1 MAMSINELRTKRAS
15 LWEETKKFLAEHT
28 DKDGKMA
35 AADAEA
41 YEKMEADIAEMG
53 KTIDRLEKQ
62 AEMDKKLAMPTSKPL
77 VGAPGKPEKKGTA
90 SDEYRKAMF
99 TAIRTKFRDVSNVLQ
114 EGIDE
119 AGGYLVPDEY
129 DRRLIDVLD
138 EENVLRGLATT
149 IRTSGERKINIAA
162 TKPAALWVE
171 EGGALT
177 FGDATFDQKLL
188 DAHKL
193 HVAIKIT
200 EELLADNAFQLEDYI
215 IAQFGKAIAN
225 AEEDAFLNGD
235 GEGKPTGLFADAQV
249 GVTIG
254 TVEIEADDVIASYSN
269 ELASRG
275 YKVRIVGID
284 KDLLQLINDN
294 IEIYD
299 PVKSKIVTTED
310 VKTKYGVIPSQMIDF
325 QALVGDKADNILG
338 VAGIGPVTAAKL
350 IKNYGSLQGI
360 YENINKVEPE
370 KLKDRLITH
379 REDAELSKKLAT
391 LSKSVKIFD
400 IFPSIKFNYN
410 HEKAHDFLASLAF
423 GSLINRMYR
432 TSIYAKSTATFLQ
445 HNSNIL
451 HANID

>member
-188 DAHKL
+188 DAHRL

-225 AEEDAFLNGD
+225 AEEDAFLNGN

-254 TVEIEADDVIASYSN
+254 TVEIEADDVIDLIYKLKRPYRKKASFITNDST
-269 ELASRG
+269 LAVLR
-275 YKVRIVGID
+275 
-284 KDLLQLINDN
+284 
-294 IEIYD
+294 
-299 PVKSKIVTTED
+299 
-310 VKTKYGVIPSQMIDF
+310 
-325 QALVGDKADNILG
+325 
-338 VAGIGPVTAAKL
+338 
-350 IKNYGSLQGI
+350 
-360 YENINKVEPE
+360 
-370 KLKDRLITH
+370 KLKDENGNYLWQPSLQNGEPDRILGYAIRTSQF
-379 REDAELSKKLAT
+379 APKLAAG
-391 LSKSVKIFD
+391 
-400 IFPSIKFNYN
+400 
-410 HEKAHDFLASLAF
+410 KAALAF
-423 GSLINRMYR
+423 GDFSYYNIGDRGQR
-432 TSIYAKSTATFLQ
+432 TLQ
-445 HNSNIL
+445 VLKELFAGNGMVGYVMKERVDGLLVLPEAVQVLKVAGTS
-451 HANID
+451 AGGGSDDAGDDDGEG

>member
-41 YEKMEADIAEMG
+41 YEKMESDIAEMG

-254 TVEIEADDVIASYSN
+254 TVEIEADDVIDLIYKLKRPYRKKASFITNDST
-269 ELASRG
+269 LAVLR
-275 YKVRIVGID
+275 
-284 KDLLQLINDN
+284 
-294 IEIYD
+294 
-299 PVKSKIVTTED
+299 
-310 VKTKYGVIPSQMIDF
+310 
-325 QALVGDKADNILG
+325 
-338 VAGIGPVTAAKL
+338 
-350 IKNYGSLQGI
+350 
-360 YENINKVEPE
+360 
-370 KLKDRLITH
+370 KLKDENGNYLWQPSLQNGEPDRILGYAIRTSQF
-379 REDAELSKKLAT
+379 APKLAAG
-391 LSKSVKIFD
+391 
-400 IFPSIKFNYN
+400 
-410 HEKAHDFLASLAF
+410 KAALAF
-423 GSLINRMYR
+423 GDFSYYNIGDRGQRTLQVLKELFAGNGMVGYVMKERVDGLLILPEAVQLLKVAG
-432 TSIYAKSTATFLQ
+432 TSAGGGSDD
-445 HNSNIL
+445 SG
-451 HANID
+451 DDDGEG

>member
-77 VGAPGKPEKKGTA
+77 VGTPGKPEKKGTA

-225 AEEDAFLNGD
+225 AEEDAFLNGN

-254 TVEIEADDVIASYSN
+254 TVEIEADDVIDLIYKLKRPYRKKASFITNDST
-269 ELASRG
+269 LAVLR
-275 YKVRIVGID
+275 
-284 KDLLQLINDN
+284 
-294 IEIYD
+294 
-299 PVKSKIVTTED
+299 
-310 VKTKYGVIPSQMIDF
+310 
-325 QALVGDKADNILG
+325 
-338 VAGIGPVTAAKL
+338 
-350 IKNYGSLQGI
+350 
-360 YENINKVEPE
+360 
-370 KLKDRLITH
+370 KLKDENGNYLWQPSLQNGEPDRILGYAIRTSQF
-379 REDAELSKKLAT
+379 APKLAAG
-391 LSKSVKIFD
+391 
-400 IFPSIKFNYN
+400 
-410 HEKAHDFLASLAF
+410 KAALAF
-423 GSLINRMYR
+423 GDFSYYNIGDRGQR
-432 TSIYAKSTATFLQ
+432 TLQ
-445 HNSNIL
+445 VLKELFAGNGMVGYVMKERVDGLLVLPEAVQVLKVAGTS
-451 HANID
+451 AGGGSDDAGDDDGEG

>member
-41 YEKMEADIAEMG
+41 YEKMESDIAEMG

-254 TVEIEADDVIASYSN
+254 TVEIEADDVIDLIYKLKRPYRKKASFITNDST
-269 ELASRG
+269 LAVLR
-275 YKVRIVGID
+275 
-284 KDLLQLINDN
+284 
-294 IEIYD
+294 
-299 PVKSKIVTTED
+299 
-310 VKTKYGVIPSQMIDF
+310 
-325 QALVGDKADNILG
+325 
-338 VAGIGPVTAAKL
+338 
-350 IKNYGSLQGI
+350 
-360 YENINKVEPE
+360 
-370 KLKDRLITH
+370 KLKDENGNYLWQPSLQNGEPDRILGYAIRTSQF
-379 REDAELSKKLAT
+379 APKLAAG
-391 LSKSVKIFD
+391 
-400 IFPSIKFNYN
+400 
-410 HEKAHDFLASLAF
+410 KAALAF
-423 GSLINRMYR
+423 GDFSYYNIGDRGQR
-432 TSIYAKSTATFLQ
+432 TLQ
-445 HNSNIL
+445 VLKELFAGNGMVGYVMKERVDGLLVLPEAVQVLKVAGTSAGGGSND
-451 HANID
+451 AGDDDGEG

>member
-77 VGAPGKPEKKGTA
+77 VGTPGKPEKKGTA

-254 TVEIEADDVIASYSN
+254 TVEIEADDVIDLIYKLKRPYRKKASFITNDST
-269 ELASRG
+269 LAVLR
-275 YKVRIVGID
+275 
-284 KDLLQLINDN
+284 
-294 IEIYD
+294 
-299 PVKSKIVTTED
+299 
-310 VKTKYGVIPSQMIDF
+310 
-325 QALVGDKADNILG
+325 
-338 VAGIGPVTAAKL
+338 
-350 IKNYGSLQGI
+350 
-360 YENINKVEPE
+360 
-370 KLKDRLITH
+370 KLKDENGNYLWQPSLQNGEPDRILGYAIRTSQF
-379 REDAELSKKLAT
+379 APKLAAG
-391 LSKSVKIFD
+391 
-400 IFPSIKFNYN
+400 
-410 HEKAHDFLASLAF
+410 KAALAF
-423 GSLINRMYR
+423 GDFSYYNIGDRGQRTLQVLKELFAGNGMVGYVMKERVDGLLILPEAVQVLKVAG
-432 TSIYAKSTATFLQ
+432 TSAGGG
-445 HNSNIL
+445 SND
-451 HANID
+451 AGDDDGEG

>member
-41 YEKMEADIAEMG
+41 YEKMESDIAEMG

-62 AEMDKKLAMPTSKPL
+62 VEMDKKLAMPTSKPL
-77 VGAPGKPEKKGTA
+77 VGTPGKPEKKGTA

-254 TVEIEADDVIASYSN
+254 TVEIEADDVIDLIYKLKRPYRKKASFITNDST
-269 ELASRG
+269 LAVLR
-275 YKVRIVGID
+275 
-284 KDLLQLINDN
+284 
-294 IEIYD
+294 
-299 PVKSKIVTTED
+299 
-310 VKTKYGVIPSQMIDF
+310 
-325 QALVGDKADNILG
+325 
-338 VAGIGPVTAAKL
+338 
-350 IKNYGSLQGI
+350 
-360 YENINKVEPE
+360 
-370 KLKDRLITH
+370 KLKDENGNYLWQPSLQNGEPDRILGYAIRTSQF
-379 REDAELSKKLAT
+379 APKLAAG
-391 LSKSVKIFD
+391 
-400 IFPSIKFNYN
+400 
-410 HEKAHDFLASLAF
+410 KAALAF
-423 GSLINRMYR
+423 GDFSYYNIGDRGQR
-432 TSIYAKSTATFLQ
+432 TLQ
-445 HNSNIL
+445 VLKELFAGNGMVGYVMKERVDGLLVLPEAVQVLKVAGTS
-451 HANID
+451 AGGGSDDAGDDDGEG

>member
-15 LWEETKKFLAEHT
+15 MWEETKKFLAEHT

-77 VGAPGKPEKKGTA
+77 VGTPGKPEKKGTA

-254 TVEIEADDVIASYSN
+254 TVEIEADDVIDLIYKLKRPYRKKASFITNDST
-269 ELASRG
+269 LAVLR
-275 YKVRIVGID
+275 
-284 KDLLQLINDN
+284 
-294 IEIYD
+294 
-299 PVKSKIVTTED
+299 
-310 VKTKYGVIPSQMIDF
+310 
-325 QALVGDKADNILG
+325 
-338 VAGIGPVTAAKL
+338 
-350 IKNYGSLQGI
+350 
-360 YENINKVEPE
+360 
-370 KLKDRLITH
+370 KLKDENGNYLWQPSLQNGEPDRILGYAIRTSQF
-379 REDAELSKKLAT
+379 APKLAAG
-391 LSKSVKIFD
+391 
-400 IFPSIKFNYN
+400 
-410 HEKAHDFLASLAF
+410 KAALAF
-423 GSLINRMYR
+423 GDFSYYNIGDRGQR
-432 TSIYAKSTATFLQ
+432 TLQ
-445 HNSNIL
+445 VLKELFAGNGMVGYVMKERVDGLLVLPEAVQVLKVAGTS
-451 HANID
+451 AGGGSDDAGDDDGEG

>member
-254 TVEIEADDVIASYSN
+254 TVEIEADDVIDLIYKLKRPYRKKASFITNDST
-269 ELASRG
+269 LAVLR
-275 YKVRIVGID
+275 
-284 KDLLQLINDN
+284 
-294 IEIYD
+294 
-299 PVKSKIVTTED
+299 
-310 VKTKYGVIPSQMIDF
+310 
-325 QALVGDKADNILG
+325 
-338 VAGIGPVTAAKL
+338 
-350 IKNYGSLQGI
+350 
-360 YENINKVEPE
+360 
-370 KLKDRLITH
+370 KLKDENGNYLWQPSLQNGEPDRILGYAIRTSQF
-379 REDAELSKKLAT
+379 APKLAAG
-391 LSKSVKIFD
+391 
-400 IFPSIKFNYN
+400 
-410 HEKAHDFLASLAF
+410 KAALAF
-423 GSLINRMYR
+423 GDFSYYNIGDRGQCTLQVLKELFAGNGMVGYVMKERVDGLLVLPEAVQVLKVAG
-432 TSIYAKSTATFLQ
+432 TSAGGGSDDAG
-445 HNSNIL
+445 
-451 HANID
+451 DDDGEG

>member
-41 YEKMEADIAEMG
+41 YEKMESDIAEMG

-254 TVEIEADDVIASYSN
+254 TVEIEADDVIDLIYKLKRPYRKKASFITNDST
-269 ELASRG
+269 LAVLR
-275 YKVRIVGID
+275 
-284 KDLLQLINDN
+284 
-294 IEIYD
+294 
-299 PVKSKIVTTED
+299 
-310 VKTKYGVIPSQMIDF
+310 
-325 QALVGDKADNILG
+325 
-338 VAGIGPVTAAKL
+338 
-350 IKNYGSLQGI
+350 
-360 YENINKVEPE
+360 
-370 KLKDRLITH
+370 KLKDENGNYLWQPSLQNGEPDRILGYAIRTSQF
-379 REDAELSKKLAT
+379 APKLAAG
-391 LSKSVKIFD
+391 
-400 IFPSIKFNYN
+400 
-410 HEKAHDFLASLAF
+410 KAALAF
-423 GSLINRMYR
+423 GDFSYYNIGDRGQR
-432 TSIYAKSTATFLQ
+432 TLQ
-445 HNSNIL
+445 VLKELFAGNGMVGYVMKERVDGLLVLPEAVQVLKIAGTS
-451 HANID
+451 AGGGSDDAGDDDGEG

>member
-1 MAMSINELRTKRAS
+1 MAMSI
-15 LWEETKKFLAEHT
+15 KFLAEHT

-138 EENVLRGLATT
+138 EENVLRRLATT

-254 TVEIEADDVIASYSN
+254 TVEIEADDVIDLIYKLKRPYRKKASFITNDST
-269 ELASRG
+269 LAVLR
-275 YKVRIVGID
+275 
-284 KDLLQLINDN
+284 
-294 IEIYD
+294 
-299 PVKSKIVTTED
+299 
-310 VKTKYGVIPSQMIDF
+310 
-325 QALVGDKADNILG
+325 
-338 VAGIGPVTAAKL
+338 
-350 IKNYGSLQGI
+350 
-360 YENINKVEPE
+360 
-370 KLKDRLITH
+370 KLKDENGNYLWQ
-379 REDAELSKKLAT
+379 
-391 LSKSVKIFD
+391 
-400 IFPSIKFNYN
+400 PSLQNGEPDRI
-410 HEKAHDFLASLAF
+410 L
-423 GSLINRMYR
+423 GSLRRSWQPARRRWPSVISATT
-432 TSIYAKSTATFLQ
+432 TSATVA
-445 HNSNIL
+445 SVPCRY
-451 HANID
+451 

>member
-254 TVEIEADDVIASYSN
+254 TVEIDADDVIDLIYKLKRPYRKKASFITNDST
-269 ELASRG
+269 LAVLR
-275 YKVRIVGID
+275 
-284 KDLLQLINDN
+284 
-294 IEIYD
+294 
-299 PVKSKIVTTED
+299 
-310 VKTKYGVIPSQMIDF
+310 
-325 QALVGDKADNILG
+325 
-338 VAGIGPVTAAKL
+338 
-350 IKNYGSLQGI
+350 
-360 YENINKVEPE
+360 
-370 KLKDRLITH
+370 KLKDENGNYLWQPSLQNGEPDRILGYAIRTSQF
-379 REDAELSKKLAT
+379 APKLAAG
-391 LSKSVKIFD
+391 
-400 IFPSIKFNYN
+400 
-410 HEKAHDFLASLAF
+410 KAALAF
-423 GSLINRMYR
+423 GDFSYYNIGDRGQR
-432 TSIYAKSTATFLQ
+432 TLQ
-445 HNSNIL
+445 VLKELFAGNGMVGYVMKERVDGLLVLPEAVQVLKVAGTS
-451 HANID
+451 AGGSDDAGDDDGEG

>member
-41 YEKMEADIAEMG
+41 YEKMESDIAEMG

-225 AEEDAFLNGD
+225 AEEDAFLNGN

-254 TVEIEADDVIASYSN
+254 TVEIEADDVIDLIYKLKRPYRKKASFITNDST
-269 ELASRG
+269 LAVLR
-275 YKVRIVGID
+275 
-284 KDLLQLINDN
+284 
-294 IEIYD
+294 
-299 PVKSKIVTTED
+299 
-310 VKTKYGVIPSQMIDF
+310 
-325 QALVGDKADNILG
+325 
-338 VAGIGPVTAAKL
+338 
-350 IKNYGSLQGI
+350 
-360 YENINKVEPE
+360 
-370 KLKDRLITH
+370 KLKDENGNYLWQPSLQNGEPDRILGYAIRTSQF
-379 REDAELSKKLAT
+379 APKLAAG
-391 LSKSVKIFD
+391 
-400 IFPSIKFNYN
+400 
-410 HEKAHDFLASLAF
+410 KAALAF
-423 GSLINRMYR
+423 GDFSYYNIGDRGQR
-432 TSIYAKSTATFLQ
+432 TLQ
-445 HNSNIL
+445 VLKELFAGNGMVGYVMKERVDGLLVLPEAVQLLKVAGTS
-451 HANID
+451 AGGSDDDGDDDGEG

>member
-77 VGAPGKPEKKGTA
+77 VGTPGKPEKKGTA

-254 TVEIEADDVIASYSN
+254 TVEIEADDVIDLIYKLKRPYRKKASFITNDST
-269 ELASRG
+269 LAVLR
-275 YKVRIVGID
+275 
-284 KDLLQLINDN
+284 
-294 IEIYD
+294 
-299 PVKSKIVTTED
+299 
-310 VKTKYGVIPSQMIDF
+310 
-325 QALVGDKADNILG
+325 
-338 VAGIGPVTAAKL
+338 
-350 IKNYGSLQGI
+350 
-360 YENINKVEPE
+360 
-370 KLKDRLITH
+370 KLKDENGNYLWQPSLQNGEPDRILGYAIRTSQF
-379 REDAELSKKLAT
+379 APKLAAG
-391 LSKSVKIFD
+391 
-400 IFPSIKFNYN
+400 
-410 HEKAHDFLASLAF
+410 KAALAF
-423 GSLINRMYR
+423 GDFSYYNIGDRGHR
-432 TSIYAKSTATFLQ
+432 TLQ
-445 HNSNIL
+445 VLKELFAGNGMVGYVMKERVDGLLVLPEAVQVLKVAGTS
-451 HANID
+451 AGGGSDDSGDDDGEG

>member
-41 YEKMEADIAEMG
+41 YEKMESDIAEMG

-254 TVEIEADDVIASYSN
+254 TVEIEADDVIDLIYKLKRPYRKKASFITNDST
-269 ELASRG
+269 LAVLR
-275 YKVRIVGID
+275 
-284 KDLLQLINDN
+284 
-294 IEIYD
+294 
-299 PVKSKIVTTED
+299 
-310 VKTKYGVIPSQMIDF
+310 
-325 QALVGDKADNILG
+325 
-338 VAGIGPVTAAKL
+338 
-350 IKNYGSLQGI
+350 
-360 YENINKVEPE
+360 
-370 KLKDRLITH
+370 KLKDENGNYLWQPSLQNGEPDRILGYAIRTSQF
-379 REDAELSKKLAT
+379 APKLAAG
-391 LSKSVKIFD
+391 
-400 IFPSIKFNYN
+400 
-410 HEKAHDFLASLAF
+410 KAALAF
-423 GSLINRMYR
+423 GDFSYYNIGDRGQR
-432 TSIYAKSTATFLQ
+432 TLQ
-445 HNSNIL
+445 VLKELFAGNGMVGYVMKERVDGLLVLPEAVQVLEVAGTS
-451 HANID
+451 AGGGSDDAGDDDGEG

>member
-1 MAMSINELRTKRAS
+1 
-15 LWEETKKFLAEHT
+15 
-28 DKDGKMA
+28 
-35 AADAEA
+35 
-41 YEKMEADIAEMG
+41 
-53 KTIDRLEKQ
+53 
-62 AEMDKKLAMPTSKPL
+62 MDKKLAMPTSKPL

-254 TVEIEADDVIASYSN
+254 TVEIEADDVIDLIYKLKRPYRKKASFITNDST
-269 ELASRG
+269 LAVLR
-275 YKVRIVGID
+275 
-284 KDLLQLINDN
+284 
-294 IEIYD
+294 
-299 PVKSKIVTTED
+299 
-310 VKTKYGVIPSQMIDF
+310 
-325 QALVGDKADNILG
+325 
-338 VAGIGPVTAAKL
+338 
-350 IKNYGSLQGI
+350 
-360 YENINKVEPE
+360 
-370 KLKDRLITH
+370 KLKDENGNYLWQPSLQNGEPDRILGYAIRTSQF
-379 REDAELSKKLAT
+379 APKLAAG
-391 LSKSVKIFD
+391 
-400 IFPSIKFNYN
+400 
-410 HEKAHDFLASLAF
+410 KAALAF
-423 GSLINRMYR
+423 GDFSYYNIGDRGQR
-432 TSIYAKSTATFLQ
+432 TLQ
-445 HNSNIL
+445 VLKELFAGNGMVGYVMKERVDGLLVLPEAVQVLKVAGTS
-451 HANID
+451 AGGGSDDAGDDDGEG

>member
-215 IAQFGKAIAN
+215 LTQFGKAIAN

-254 TVEIEADDVIASYSN
+254 TVEIDADDVIDLIYKLKRPYRKKASFITNDST
-269 ELASRG
+269 LAVLR
-275 YKVRIVGID
+275 
-284 KDLLQLINDN
+284 
-294 IEIYD
+294 
-299 PVKSKIVTTED
+299 
-310 VKTKYGVIPSQMIDF
+310 
-325 QALVGDKADNILG
+325 
-338 VAGIGPVTAAKL
+338 
-350 IKNYGSLQGI
+350 
-360 YENINKVEPE
+360 
-370 KLKDRLITH
+370 KLKDENGNYLWQPSLQNGEPDRILGYAIRTSQF
-379 REDAELSKKLAT
+379 APKLAAG
-391 LSKSVKIFD
+391 
-400 IFPSIKFNYN
+400 
-410 HEKAHDFLASLAF
+410 KAALAF
-423 GSLINRMYR
+423 GDFSYYNIGDRGQR
-432 TSIYAKSTATFLQ
+432 TLQ
-445 HNSNIL
+445 VLKELFAGNGMVGYVMKERVDGLLVLPEAVQVLKVAGTS
-451 HANID
+451 AGGGSDDAGDDDGEG

>member
-77 VGAPGKPEKKGTA
+77 VGVPGKPEKKGTA

-254 TVEIEADDVIASYSN
+254 TVEIEADDVIDLIYKLKRPYRKKASFITNDST
-269 ELASRG
+269 LAVLR
-275 YKVRIVGID
+275 
-284 KDLLQLINDN
+284 
-294 IEIYD
+294 
-299 PVKSKIVTTED
+299 
-310 VKTKYGVIPSQMIDF
+310 
-325 QALVGDKADNILG
+325 
-338 VAGIGPVTAAKL
+338 
-350 IKNYGSLQGI
+350 
-360 YENINKVEPE
+360 
-370 KLKDRLITH
+370 KLKDENGNYLWQPSLQNGEPDRILGYAIRTSQF
-379 REDAELSKKLAT
+379 APKLAAG
-391 LSKSVKIFD
+391 
-400 IFPSIKFNYN
+400 
-410 HEKAHDFLASLAF
+410 KAALAF
-423 GSLINRMYR
+423 GDFSYYNIGDRGQR
-432 TSIYAKSTATFLQ
+432 TLQ
-445 HNSNIL
+445 VLKELFAGNGMVGYVMKERVDGLLVLPEAVQVLKVAGTS
-451 HANID
+451 AGGGSDDAGDDDGEG

>member
-235 GEGKPTGLFADAQV
+235 GT
-249 GVTIG
+249 
-254 TVEIEADDVIASYSN
+254 
-269 ELASRG
+269 LAVLR
-275 YKVRIVGID
+275 
-284 KDLLQLINDN
+284 
-294 IEIYD
+294 
-299 PVKSKIVTTED
+299 
-310 VKTKYGVIPSQMIDF
+310 
-325 QALVGDKADNILG
+325 
-338 VAGIGPVTAAKL
+338 
-350 IKNYGSLQGI
+350 
-360 YENINKVEPE
+360 
-370 KLKDRLITH
+370 KLKDENGNYLWQPSLQNGEPDRILGYAIRTSQF
-379 REDAELSKKLAT
+379 APKLAAG
-391 LSKSVKIFD
+391 
-400 IFPSIKFNYN
+400 
-410 HEKAHDFLASLAF
+410 KAALAF
-423 GSLINRMYR
+423 GDFSYYNIGDRGQR
-432 TSIYAKSTATFLQ
+432 TLQ
-445 HNSNIL
+445 VLKELFAGNGMVGYVMKERVDGLLVLPEAVQVLKVAGTS
-451 HANID
+451 AGGGSDDAGDDDGEG

>member
-1 MAMSINELRTKRAS
+1 MAMAITEIMEKRAR
-15 LWEETKKFLAEHT
+15 LWESTKKFLEDHT

-41 YEKMEADIAEMG
+41 YEKMEADIKEMT

-77 VGAPGKPEKKGTA
+77 VGVPGKLEKKGTA

-235 GEGKPTGLFADAQV
+235 GDGKPTGLFADAQV
-249 GVTIG
+249 GVTID
-254 TVEIEADDVIASYSN
+254 TVEIEADDVIDLIYKLKRPYRKKASFITNDST
-269 ELASRG
+269 LAVLR
-275 YKVRIVGID
+275 
-284 KDLLQLINDN
+284 
-294 IEIYD
+294 
-299 PVKSKIVTTED
+299 
-310 VKTKYGVIPSQMIDF
+310 
-325 QALVGDKADNILG
+325 
-338 VAGIGPVTAAKL
+338 
-350 IKNYGSLQGI
+350 
-360 YENINKVEPE
+360 
-370 KLKDRLITH
+370 KLKDENGNYLWQPSLQNGEPDRILGYAIRTSQF
-379 REDAELSKKLAT
+379 APKLAAG
-391 LSKSVKIFD
+391 KV
-400 IFPSIKFNYN
+400 
-410 HEKAHDFLASLAF
+410 ALAF
-423 GSLINRMYR
+423 GDFSYYNIGDRGHR
-432 TSIYAKSTATFLQ
+432 TLQ
-445 HNSNIL
+445 VLKELFAGNGMVGYVMKERVDGLLVLPEAVQVLKVSEG
-451 HANID
+451 

>member
-254 TVEIEADDVIASYSN
+254 TVEIEADDVIDLIYKLKRPYRKKASFITNDST
-269 ELASRG
+269 LAVLR
-275 YKVRIVGID
+275 
-284 KDLLQLINDN
+284 
-294 IEIYD
+294 
-299 PVKSKIVTTED
+299 
-310 VKTKYGVIPSQMIDF
+310 
-325 QALVGDKADNILG
+325 
-338 VAGIGPVTAAKL
+338 
-350 IKNYGSLQGI
+350 
-360 YENINKVEPE
+360 
-370 KLKDRLITH
+370 KLKDENGNYLWQPSLQNGEPDRILGYAIRTSQF
-379 REDAELSKKLAT
+379 APKLAAG
-391 LSKSVKIFD
+391 
-400 IFPSIKFNYN
+400 
-410 HEKAHDFLASLAF
+410 KAALAF
-423 GSLINRMYR
+423 GDFSYYNIGDRGQR
-432 TSIYAKSTATFLQ
+432 TLQ
-445 HNSNIL
+445 VLKELFAGNGMVGYVMKERVDGLLVLPEAVQVLKVAGTS
-451 HANID
+451 AGGGSDDAGDDDGEG

>member
-62 AEMDKKLAMPTSKPL
+62 AELDKKLAMPTSKPL

-225 AEEDAFLNGD
+225 AEEDAFLNGN

-254 TVEIEADDVIASYSN
+254 TVEIEADDVIDLIYKLKRPYRKKASFITNDST
-269 ELASRG
+269 LAVLR
-275 YKVRIVGID
+275 
-284 KDLLQLINDN
+284 
-294 IEIYD
+294 
-299 PVKSKIVTTED
+299 
-310 VKTKYGVIPSQMIDF
+310 
-325 QALVGDKADNILG
+325 
-338 VAGIGPVTAAKL
+338 
-350 IKNYGSLQGI
+350 
-360 YENINKVEPE
+360 
-370 KLKDRLITH
+370 KLKDENGNYLWQPSLQNGEPDRILGYAIRTSQF
-379 REDAELSKKLAT
+379 APKLAAG
-391 LSKSVKIFD
+391 
-400 IFPSIKFNYN
+400 
-410 HEKAHDFLASLAF
+410 KAALAF
-423 GSLINRMYR
+423 GDFSYYNIGDRGQR
-432 TSIYAKSTATFLQ
+432 TLQ
-445 HNSNIL
+445 VLKELFAGNGMVGYVMKERVDGLLVLPEAVQVLKVAGTS
-451 HANID
+451 AGGGSDDAGDDDGEG

>member
-249 GVTIG
+249 GVTID
-254 TVEIEADDVIASYSN
+254 TVEIEADDVIDLIYKLKRPYRKKASFITNDST
-269 ELASRG
+269 LAVLR
-275 YKVRIVGID
+275 
-284 KDLLQLINDN
+284 
-294 IEIYD
+294 
-299 PVKSKIVTTED
+299 
-310 VKTKYGVIPSQMIDF
+310 
-325 QALVGDKADNILG
+325 
-338 VAGIGPVTAAKL
+338 
-350 IKNYGSLQGI
+350 
-360 YENINKVEPE
+360 
-370 KLKDRLITH
+370 KLKDENGNYLWQPSLQNGEPDRILGYAIRTSQF
-379 REDAELSKKLAT
+379 APKLAAG
-391 LSKSVKIFD
+391 
-400 IFPSIKFNYN
+400 
-410 HEKAHDFLASLAF
+410 KAALAF
-423 GSLINRMYR
+423 GDFSYYNIGDRGQR
-432 TSIYAKSTATFLQ
+432 TLQ
-445 HNSNIL
+445 VLKELFAGNGMVGYVMKERVDGLLVLPEAVQVLKVAGTS
-451 HANID
+451 AGGGSDDAGDDDGEG

>member
-235 GEGKPTGLFADAQV
+235 GEGKPTGIFADAQV

-254 TVEIEADDVIASYSN
+254 TVEIEADDVIDLIYKLKRPYRKKASFITNDST
-269 ELASRG
+269 LAVLR
-275 YKVRIVGID
+275 
-284 KDLLQLINDN
+284 
-294 IEIYD
+294 
-299 PVKSKIVTTED
+299 
-310 VKTKYGVIPSQMIDF
+310 
-325 QALVGDKADNILG
+325 
-338 VAGIGPVTAAKL
+338 
-350 IKNYGSLQGI
+350 
-360 YENINKVEPE
+360 
-370 KLKDRLITH
+370 KLKDENGNYLWQPSLQNGEPDRILGYAIRTSQF
-379 REDAELSKKLAT
+379 APKLAAG
-391 LSKSVKIFD
+391 
-400 IFPSIKFNYN
+400 
-410 HEKAHDFLASLAF
+410 KAALAF
-423 GSLINRMYR
+423 GDFSYYNIGDRGQR
-432 TSIYAKSTATFLQ
+432 TLQ
-445 HNSNIL
+445 VLKELFAGNGMVGYVMKERVDGLLVLPEAVQVLKVAGTS
-451 HANID
+451 AGGSDDAGDDDGEG

>member
-41 YEKMEADIAEMG
+41 YEKMESDIAEMG

-254 TVEIEADDVIASYSN
+254 TVEIEADDVIDLIYKLKRPYRKKASFITNDST
-269 ELASRG
+269 LAVLR
-275 YKVRIVGID
+275 
-284 KDLLQLINDN
+284 
-294 IEIYD
+294 
-299 PVKSKIVTTED
+299 
-310 VKTKYGVIPSQMIDF
+310 
-325 QALVGDKADNILG
+325 
-338 VAGIGPVTAAKL
+338 
-350 IKNYGSLQGI
+350 
-360 YENINKVEPE
+360 
-370 KLKDRLITH
+370 KLKDENGNYLWQPSLQNGEPDRILGYAIRTSQF
-379 REDAELSKKLAT
+379 APKLAAG
-391 LSKSVKIFD
+391 
-400 IFPSIKFNYN
+400 
-410 HEKAHDFLASLAF
+410 KAALAF
-423 GSLINRMYR
+423 GDFSYYNIGDRGQR
-432 TSIYAKSTATFLQ
+432 TLQ
-445 HNSNIL
+445 VLKELFAGNGMVGYVMKERVDGLLVLPEAVQVLKVAGTS
-451 HANID
+451 AGGGSDDAGDDDGEG

>member
-28 DKDGKMA
+28 DQDGKMA

-254 TVEIEADDVIASYSN
+254 TVEIEADDVIDLIYKLKRPYRKKASFITNDST
-269 ELASRG
+269 LAVLR
-275 YKVRIVGID
+275 
-284 KDLLQLINDN
+284 
-294 IEIYD
+294 
-299 PVKSKIVTTED
+299 
-310 VKTKYGVIPSQMIDF
+310 
-325 QALVGDKADNILG
+325 
-338 VAGIGPVTAAKL
+338 
-350 IKNYGSLQGI
+350 
-360 YENINKVEPE
+360 
-370 KLKDRLITH
+370 KLKDENGNYLWQPSLQNGEPDRILGYAIRTSQF
-379 REDAELSKKLAT
+379 APKLAAG
-391 LSKSVKIFD
+391 
-400 IFPSIKFNYN
+400 
-410 HEKAHDFLASLAF
+410 KAALAF
-423 GSLINRMYR
+423 GDFSYYNIGDRGQR
-432 TSIYAKSTATFLQ
+432 TLQ
-445 HNSNIL
+445 VLKELFAGNGMVGYVMKERVDGLLVLPEAVQVLKVAGTSAGGGSND
-451 HANID
+451 AGDDDGEG

>member
-41 YEKMEADIAEMG
+41 YEKMESDIAEMG
-53 KTIDRLEKQ
+53 KTIARLEKQ
-62 AEMDKKLAMPTSKPL
+62 AELDKKLAMPTSKPL

-254 TVEIEADDVIASYSN
+254 TVEIEADDVIDLIYKLKRPYRKKASFITNDST
-269 ELASRG
+269 LAVLR
-275 YKVRIVGID
+275 
-284 KDLLQLINDN
+284 
-294 IEIYD
+294 
-299 PVKSKIVTTED
+299 
-310 VKTKYGVIPSQMIDF
+310 
-325 QALVGDKADNILG
+325 
-338 VAGIGPVTAAKL
+338 
-350 IKNYGSLQGI
+350 
-360 YENINKVEPE
+360 
-370 KLKDRLITH
+370 KLKDENGNYLWQPSLQNGEPDRILGYAIRTSQF
-379 REDAELSKKLAT
+379 APKLAAG
-391 LSKSVKIFD
+391 
-400 IFPSIKFNYN
+400 
-410 HEKAHDFLASLAF
+410 KAALAF
-423 GSLINRMYR
+423 GDFSYYNIGDRGQR
-432 TSIYAKSTATFLQ
+432 TLQ
-445 HNSNIL
+445 VLKELFAGNGMVGYVMKERVDGLLVLPEAVQVLKVAGTS
-451 HANID
+451 AGGGSDDAGDDDGEG

>member
-62 AEMDKKLAMPTSKPL
+62 AVMDKKLAMPTSKPL

-254 TVEIEADDVIASYSN
+254 TVEIEADDVIDLIYKLKRPYRKKASFITNDST
-269 ELASRG
+269 LAVLR
-275 YKVRIVGID
+275 
-284 KDLLQLINDN
+284 
-294 IEIYD
+294 
-299 PVKSKIVTTED
+299 
-310 VKTKYGVIPSQMIDF
+310 
-325 QALVGDKADNILG
+325 
-338 VAGIGPVTAAKL
+338 
-350 IKNYGSLQGI
+350 
-360 YENINKVEPE
+360 
-370 KLKDRLITH
+370 KLKDENGNYLWQPSLQNGEPDRILGYAIRTSQF
-379 REDAELSKKLAT
+379 APKLAAG
-391 LSKSVKIFD
+391 
-400 IFPSIKFNYN
+400 
-410 HEKAHDFLASLAF
+410 KAALAF
-423 GSLINRMYR
+423 GDFSYYNIGDRGQR
-432 TSIYAKSTATFLQ
+432 TLQ
-445 HNSNIL
+445 VLKELFAGNGMVGYVMKERVDGLLVLPEAVQVLKVAGTS
-451 HANID
+451 AGGGSDDAGEG

>member
-1 MAMSINELRTKRAS
+1 MAMSIIDLRTKRAS

-77 VGAPGKPEKKGTA
+77 VGTPGKPEKKGTA

-254 TVEIEADDVIASYSN
+254 TVEIEADDVIDLIYKLKRPYRKKASFITNDST
-269 ELASRG
+269 LAVLR
-275 YKVRIVGID
+275 
-284 KDLLQLINDN
+284 
-294 IEIYD
+294 
-299 PVKSKIVTTED
+299 
-310 VKTKYGVIPSQMIDF
+310 
-325 QALVGDKADNILG
+325 
-338 VAGIGPVTAAKL
+338 
-350 IKNYGSLQGI
+350 
-360 YENINKVEPE
+360 
-370 KLKDRLITH
+370 KLKDENGNYLWQPSLQNGEPDRILGYAIRTSQF
-379 REDAELSKKLAT
+379 APKLAAG
-391 LSKSVKIFD
+391 
-400 IFPSIKFNYN
+400 
-410 HEKAHDFLASLAF
+410 KAALAF
-423 GSLINRMYR
+423 GDFSYYNIGDRGQR
-432 TSIYAKSTATFLQ
+432 TLQ
-445 HNSNIL
+445 VLKELFAGNGMVGYVMKERVDGLLVLPEAVQVLKVAGTS
-451 HANID
+451 AGGGSDDAGDDDGEG